1 MEKKWDIT
9 HLVVLNIYLPSGW
22 SRSRLC
28 QLLETLKVALHDEFY
43 LQHIANNRALFSYVL
58 TFFSRHEDSLAVVG

>member
-9 HLVVLNIYLPSGW
+9 HLVILNNLPSGW

-28 QLLETLKVALHDEFY
+28 QLLETRKVALHYEFY
-43 LQHIANNRALFSYVL
+43 LQYIAINRALFSYVL
-58 TFFSRHEDSLAVVG
+58 TFFSRHEDSLAVEG